1 MCAALFLVDSDFWC
15 AVPRRKTAWDGAVRR
30 QQQWSQGNRTLN
42 RMDPTRHQ
50 RELRGL
56 QSRRSKPTILDVAAA
71 AGVSKSTVSRVIR
84 QDSRVAETTRQAVE
98 QAIRQL
104 GYVPAMSAQ
113 LMRAEPAPTIGL
125 LISSIDIPIFA
136 QLNRYLHEGLTELG
150 FHVIQQTVTHST
162 RESNEAALEN
172 LASMPIQGMLV
183 SVGGVESEQH
193 LRFAQRMPLV
203 VVGRPEPT
211 GQLDTVGFDEE
222 AHARLIVDHLI
233 ELGHTR
239 IMMQEAPQDRSMGTW
254 MRAEAQKAY
263 AASKG
268 LDFASA
274 ITFGMKEQDLIR
286 WVDAVHRDGYTAI
299 TGLFDRN
306 AIAVLRATKKLGID
320 VPGQLSV
327 TGSDGVL
334 EGLDLIGLT
343 TVRKPVETVGRMA
356 ARRIVEMIQ
365 SDGADSER
373 MRHLVAG
380 ELVVGTTTGRV
391 N

>member
-1 MCAALFLVDSDFWC
+1 
-15 AVPRRKTAWDGAVRR
+15 
-30 QQQWSQGNRTLN
+30 
-42 RMDPTRHQ
+42 MDPIRPP
-50 RELRGL
+50 RELHGL
-56 QSRRSKPTILDVAAA
+56 QTRRSKPTILDVAAA

-84 QDSRVAETTRQAVE
+84 QDSRVAKTTRQAVE

-113 LMRAEPAPTIGL
+113 LMRAKPAPTIGL

-136 QLNRYLHEGLTELG
+136 QLNRYLHEGLTEHG

-211 GQLDTVGFDEE
+211 GQLNTVGFDEG
-222 AHARLIVDHLI
+222 AHARLIVDHLVA
-233 ELGHTR
+233 LGHTR

-274 ITFGMKEQDLIR
+274 ITFGMKEHDLIR

-306 AIAVLRATKKLGID
+306 AIAVLRAAKKLGID

-343 TVRKPVETVGRMA
+343 TVRKPVELVGRIA
-356 ARRIVEMIQ
+356 ARRIVEMVR
-365 SDGADSER
+365 SDDAGDEC
-373 MRHLVAG
+373 MRHFVAGKLVA
-380 ELVVGTTTGRV
+380 GTTTGRAS
-391 N
+391 